1 MKKGF
6 YFLMILFFAL
16 AACKKETTELS
27 EFDQLKAAH
36 LPIPM
41 KVSFTTIHDLTY
53 PMVTCT
59 PTNLAITLPGKEFLK
74 GNATHLGAVDE
85 TKSYAVTKECNLT
98 DPTHLKEIIAGA
110 ITHPN
115 GDSFNFT
122 GWAIVDLSTVMTT
135 NSASV
140 TGEITIT
147 DGTGKL
153 FEGVKGTITMTEG
166 TLDFRTGEMDW
177 NGEGYLIYE

>member
-59 PTNLAITLPGKEFLK
+59 PTTIPITLPGKEYLK

-85 TKSYAVTKECNLT
+85 TKSYAVTKECSLT
-98 DPTHLKEIIAGA
+98 DPTHLKEVIAGV
-110 ITHPN
+110 ITTNN
-115 GDSFNFT
+115 GDYFSFT

-135 NSASV
+135 SSASV
-140 TGEITIT
+140 TGEITVT
-147 DGTGKL
+147 SGVGK

-177 NGEGYLIYE
+177 NGDGYLIYE